1 MASTASIKRK
11 RSGEDLT
18 ANTSKRVLRP
28 RSVPEVT
35 TIHIQP
41 ASISKPRVKKPI
53 TRRLLQVEST
63 TTTSPGSNLLLQ
75 KDQIIEQ
82 LRLELAEANNE
93 LAMTRKRL
101 LETEKRLAVTQEKAS
116 VDEACD
122 SAHG

>member
-1 MASTASIKRK
+1 MASNSPIKRK
-11 RSGEDLT
+11 RSGEDLV

-35 TIHIQP
+35 TISIQP
-41 ASISKPRVKKPI
+41 SLINKPRVKKPI
-53 TRRLLQVEST
+53 SRRLPQVEPT
-63 TTTSPGSNLLLQ
+63 TTNPGSNLLLQ

-101 LETEKRLAVTQEKAS
+101 LETEKKLLDTEKKAS
-116 VDEACD
+116 VIEASA